1 MMIRKI
7 NLLLILGLFVL
18 ACQNENPPKKTSS
31 SRAFLWPQFRG
42 DSQLSGQSDEQLPDN
57 LKLVWSFQTGD
68 DIKSSPVLD
77 YGRLYIGSTDGKLY
91 ALDAAGGDSLW
102 VFDTGDDVE
111 APPMLLDSTVFIGSL
126 SGEFFAI
133 DAISGEQKWSY
144 KTDDEIYG
152 SASWIFAPDKK
163 DKWIIVCSYDF
174 NIYCFDAETGVK
186 QWNYETDNYI
196 NGAPATDGKVVVF
209 GGCDELLHIVS
220 VDNGEK
226 VGEVDAGSYIAGSAA
241 LVDDRAYL
249 GHYGESLLCFD
260 VEKKEIAWEYNN
272 DGATSAFFSS
282 PAVSKDKVVIGCRD
296 KLVHCVNRKTG
307 EKIWTFQT
315 RNDVDSSPV
324 IAGDK
329 VVVGSNDGRL
339 YVLNLEDG
347 QLVWSYE
354 IGADILG
361 SPAVTGGFIFVGAED
376 GRVYAFGESL

>member
-1 MMIRKI
+1 MIRTI
-7 NLLLILGLFVL
+7 NLLLLFSLCFL
-18 ACQNENPPKKTSS
+18 ACQNGDQKKMSS
-31 SRAFLWPQFRG
+31 SSHSFYWPQFRG
-42 DSQLSGQSDEQLPDN
+42 DSQLSGFSEDQLPDN
-57 LKLVWSFQTGD
+57 LKLIWSFQTRD

-91 ALDAAGGDSLW
+91 ALDAATGDSLW
-102 VFDTGDDVE
+102 AFDTGDDVE
-111 APPMLLDSTVFIGSL
+111 APPMLLDSTVYIGSL

-133 DAISGEQKWSY
+133 DAISGEKKWSY
-144 KTDDEIYG
+144 MTDDEIYG
-152 SASWIFAPDKK
+152 SASWVLSPDET

-174 NIYCFDAETGVK
+174 NIYCFDAKTGDK
-186 QWNYETDNYI
+186 KWNYETDNYI
-196 NGAPATDGKVVVF
+196 NGAPATDGNVVVF
-209 GGCDELLHIVS
+209 GGCDEFLHIVS

-249 GHYGESLLCFD
+249 GQYGESLLCID
-260 VEKKEIAWEYNN
+260 VENKEISWQYNN
-272 DGATSAFFSS
+272 DGTTGAFFSS

-315 RNDVDSSPV
+315 RNDVDCSPV
-324 IAGDK
+324 VADDK

-339 YVLNLEDG
+339 YVLNLENG
-347 QLVWSYE
+347 HLLWSYE

-361 SPAVTGGFIFVGAED
+361 SPAVTSGFIFVGAED